1 MLLYTLIGGYMLTSM
16 ILFKYPTLL
25 HKKKKVKFLCQHISH
40 RGGETV
46 LPLFTVI
53 VRWPSRA

>member
-1 MLLYTLIGGYMLTSM
+1 MLLYTLIGSYMLTSM

-40 RGGETV
+40 RGGESCHDV
-46 LPLFTVI
+46 LFILFT
-53 VRWPSRA
+53 